1 MITNPIAL
9 EFLPAALEIEQ
20 TPPLP
25 ASRYIL
31 WAIMLFL
38 LLSIVWACFGQID
51 IVGVAQAKIVP
62 SGRVKIVQSLE
73 PGIVKAIHVVEG
85 QRVNAGELL
94 IELVNTKT
102 QAALTRLSG
111 ERQAYAREKNRITDQ
126 LTALD
131 TFQSPNA
138 YFDNISLGSARKP
151 TFGTVFSARTA
162 SSLNDH
168 FASIAAI
175 DEESNQNRDERSTK
189 DRQIELLDA
198 KIPLISERAESL
210 KQLEQ
215 RSLHA

>member
-1 MITNPIAL
+1 
-9 EFLPAALEIEQ
+9 
-20 TPPLP
+20 
-25 ASRYIL
+25 
-31 WAIMLFL
+31 MLFL

-51 IVGVAQAKIVP
+51 IVGVAQGKIVP

-131 TFQSPNA
+131 TFQSPTA

-151 TFGTVFSARTA
+151 TFGAVFSAHRKLIKRSFCLDRRDRRREQPKSRRA
-162 SSLNDH
+162 FHQGSSN
-168 FASIAAI
+168 
-175 DEESNQNRDERSTK
+175 
-189 DRQIELLDA
+189 
-198 KIPLISERAESL
+198 
-210 KQLEQ
+210 
-215 RSLHA
+215 